1 MCLGT
6 NRALNPSDVGK
17 RQWEAKALGV
27 SPRSWPQQ
35 ARPAC
40 HQRTTRIVSKAQ
52 CGGGHSFAIMAAP
65 TDRLQRPC
73 GSQWRQCCTPASLA
87 TRLLAV
93 QEVYDYT
100 FDLPADLASACQQR
114 RQASSLF
121 DEEPALELLSVQ
133 GKYGPWKTALL
144 MAWCQTSRRRT
155 SRQKTSRCGV
165 SSRAALLLRALSQA
179 CRLMANVDYK
189 DWVNHWGRGVTHHSG
204 FIPML
209 LRLQV
214 IRKSAARDR
223 GSLCLGLGSSSY
235 RLASRAQSTRL
246 GAWVVASD
254 VIAQVLEA
262 NSTPRTLEE
271 YWHLWKALE
280 ARRQEL
286 PALPAQIPHP
296 LPHVI
301 IINACVP
308 LVDGRRLPQWPAG
321 QSTTCGVGRCGR
333 WSFRGCGWG
342 SRTSGTNTRAQ

>member
-1 MCLGT
+1 M
-6 NRALNPSDVGK
+6 
-17 RQWEAKALGV
+17 GV
-27 SPRSWPQQ
+27 SPRSWQQQ

-40 HQRTTRIVSKAQ
+40 HHRTTRIVSKAQ
-52 CGGGHSFAIMAAP
+52 CGGGSLFRNHGRTNRQVAKALRVTVAALRMP
-65 TDRLQRPC
+65 
-73 GSQWRQCCTPASLA
+73 SCTPASLA

-246 GAWVVASD
+246 GAWVAASD

-286 PALPAQIPHP
+286 PALPAQLPHP

-321 QSTTCGVGRCGR
+321 QRTTCGVGRCGR